1 MWAANYVKG
10 GRVVEIKERHLAKIF
25 ADTDSVLSKDLE
37 KPPKDMEE
45 FRKECGKLLRRKGKR
60 GIKQ

>member
-25 ADTDSVLSKDLE
+25 ADPDSVLSKNLE

-45 FRKECGKLLRRKGKR
+45 FRKECR
-60 GIKQ
+60 